1 MTTYTALELF
11 IDGRFLS
18 GEGRV
23 TEPVFDPATARPIA
37 DLPHASTADLDAAL
51 DAAARAFPAWSA
63 TPASERAKV
72 LRRAADLIRARI
84 EAIAAVMTLEQ
95 GKPLAESRGEI
106 AYAADVIEWYAEEGR
121 RTYGRVVPSRV
132 PGVVM
137 TVTHEAVGPVA
148 AFTPWNFPALTPCR
162 KIGGALAAGCTLI
175 LKAAEE
181 VPGTAVEIARAFAD
195 AGLPAG
201 VLNLVFGK
209 PAEVSAHLIAS
220 PAIRKVSFTGS
231 TAIGKHLMGLCAR
244 DLKRTTME
252 LGGHGPVVVF
262 DDVDVEATAE
272 MAATA
277 KYRNAGQVCISPTR
291 FFVQEAAYDRFVARF
306 TAVAK
311 GLRLG
316 PGLEAGMQMGPL
328 ANPRRIQAMEAI
340 VQDVRDRGG
349 RVETGGARRG
359 NDGWFYEPTVVTG
372 IGDDALVMTEEPF
385 GPVAP
390 IVPFADFD
398 EVVRRANSL
407 PYGLAAYAFS
417 TSARRIADIGAA
429 LKAGMVGLNTL
440 AVSNPETPFGGVRDS
455 GHGQEGGVEGLQ
467 AYLDVKF
474 TASA

>member
-51 DAAARAFPAWSA
+51 DAATRAFPAWSA

-72 LRRAADLIRARI
+72 LRKAANLIRERI
-84 EAIAAVMTLEQ
+84 EAIATVMTLEQ
-95 GKPLAESRGEI
+95 GKPVAESRGEI

-121 RTYGRVVPSRV
+121 RTYGRVIPSRV
-132 PGVVM
+132 AGVVM
-137 TVTHEAVGPVA
+137 TVTHEPVGPVA

-231 TAIGKHLMGLCAR
+231 TAIGKHLMALCAR

-272 MAATA
+272 LAATS

-306 TAVAK
+306 TDVAR
-311 GLRLG
+311 GLKVG
-316 PGLEAGMQMGPL
+316 GGLEAGVQMGPL

-349 RVETGGARRG
+349 KVETGGARQG
-359 NDGWFYEPTVVTG
+359 NEGWFSAPTVVTG
-372 IGDDALVMTEEPF
+372 MGDDALIMTEEPF

-417 TSARRIADIGAA
+417 TSARRVADIGAA
-429 LKAGMVGLNTL
+429 LKSGMVGLNTF

-467 AYLDVKF
+467 AYLDVKL
-474 TASA
+474 TASG

>member
-18 GEGRV
+18 GEGRT

-37 DLPHASTADLDAAL
+37 DLPHASAADLDAAL
-51 DAAARAFPAWSA
+51 DAAARAFPTWSA
-63 TPASERAKV
+63 TTASERAKV
-72 LRRAADLIRARI
+72 LRRAADLIRTRI
-84 EAIAAVMTLEQ
+84 EAIATVMTLEQ
-95 GKPLAESRGEI
+95 GKPVAESRGEI

-137 TVTHEAVGPVA
+137 TVTQEPVGPVA

-162 KIGGALAAGCTLI
+162 KIGGALAAGCTLV

-209 PAEVSAHLIAS
+209 PSEVSAHLIAS

-231 TAIGKHLMGLCAR
+231 TAIGKHLMALCAR

-272 MAATA
+272 LVATA

-291 FFVQEAAYDRFVARF
+291 FFVQDAAYDRFVARF
-306 TAVAK
+306 TDVAK
-311 GLRLG
+311 GLKLG
-316 PGLEAGMQMGPL
+316 NGLEAGVQMGPL

-349 RVETGGARRG
+349 RIETGGARRG
-359 NDGWFYEPTVVTG
+359 NEGWFYEPTVVTG

-390 IVPFADFD
+390 IVPFTDFD

>member
-51 DAAARAFPAWSA
+51 DAATRAFPAWSA

-72 LRRAADLIRARI
+72 LRKAANLIRERI
-84 EAIAAVMTLEQ
+84 EAIATVMTLEQ
-95 GKPLAESRGEI
+95 GKPVAESRGEI

-121 RTYGRVVPSRV
+121 RTYGRVIPSRV
-132 PGVVM
+132 AGVVM
-137 TVTHEAVGPVA
+137 TVTHEPVGPVA

-231 TAIGKHLMGLCAR
+231 TAIGKHLMALCAR

-272 MAATA
+272 LAATS

-306 TAVAK
+306 TDVAR
-311 GLRLG
+311 GLKVG
-316 PGLEAGMQMGPL
+316 GGLEAGVQMGPL

-349 RVETGGARRG
+349 KVETGGARQG
-359 NDGWFYEPTVVTG
+359 NEGWFYAPTVVTG
-372 IGDDALVMTEEPF
+372 MGDDALIMTEEPF

-417 TSARRIADIGAA
+417 TSARRVADIGAA
-429 LKAGMVGLNTL
+429 LKSGMVGLNTF

-467 AYLDVKF
+467 AYLDVKL
-474 TASA
+474 TASG

>member
-23 TEPVFDPATARPIA
+23 TEPVFDPATGRPIA
-37 DLPHASTADLDAAL
+37 DLPHASAADLDAAL
-51 DAAARAFPAWSA
+51 DAATRAFPAWSA
-63 TPASERAKV
+63 TTASERAKV
-72 LRRAADLIRARI
+72 LRRAADLIRARV
-84 EAIAAVMTLEQ
+84 EAIATVMTLEQ
-95 GKPLAESRGEI
+95 GKPIAESRGEI

-137 TVTHEAVGPVA
+137 TVTHEPVGPVA

-231 TAIGKHLMGLCAR
+231 TAIGKHLMGLCAK

-272 MAATA
+272 LAATA

-311 GLRLG
+311 GLKLG
-316 PGLEAGMQMGPL
+316 GGLEAGVQMGPL

-349 RVETGGARRG
+349 KVETGGARRG
-359 NDGWFYEPTVVTG
+359 NEGWFYEPTVVTG
-372 IGDDALVMTEEPF
+372 VGDDALVMTEEPF

-390 IVPFADFD
+390 IVPFVDSE
-398 EVVRRANSL
+398 EVARRANSL

-417 TSARRIADIGAA
+417 TSARRVADIGAA
-429 LKAGMVGLNTL
+429 LKAGMVGLNTF

-455 GHGQEGGVEGLQ
+455 GHGQEGGIEGLQ

>member
-1 MTTYTALELF
+1 MTTYAALELF

-18 GEGRV
+18 GDGRV
-23 TEPVFDPATARPIA
+23 TEPVFDPATGRPIA
-37 DLPHASTADLDAAL
+37 DLPHASAADLDAAL
-51 DAAARAFPAWSA
+51 DAATRAFPAWSA
-63 TPASERAKV
+63 TTASERAKV
-72 LRRAADLIRARI
+72 LRKAADLIRARI
-84 EAIAAVMTLEQ
+84 ETIATVMTLEQ
-95 GKPLAESRGEI
+95 GKPVAESRGEI

-137 TVTHEAVGPVA
+137 TVTHEPVGPVA

-231 TAIGKHLMGLCAR
+231 TAIGKHLMGLCAK

-272 MAATA
+272 LAATS

-311 GLRLG
+311 GLKLG
-316 PGLEAGMQMGPL
+316 GGLEAGVQMGPL

-349 RVETGGARRG
+349 KVETGGARRG
-359 NDGWFYEPTVVTG
+359 NAGWFYEPTVVTG
-372 IGDDALVMTEEPF
+372 IDDDALIMTEEPF

-429 LKAGMVGLNTL
+429 LKSGMVGLNTF

>member
-37 DLPHASTADLDAAL
+37 DLPHASTTDLDAAL

>member
-51 DAAARAFPAWSA
+51 DAATRAFPAWSA

-72 LRRAADLIRARI
+72 LRKAANLIRERI
-84 EAIAAVMTLEQ
+84 EAIATVMTLEQ
-95 GKPLAESRGEI
+95 GKPVAESRGEI

-121 RTYGRVVPSRV
+121 RTYGRVIPSRV
-132 PGVVM
+132 AGVVM
-137 TVTHEAVGPVA
+137 TVTHEPVGPVA

-231 TAIGKHLMGLCAR
+231 TAIGKHLMALCAR

-272 MAATA
+272 LAATS

-306 TAVAK
+306 TDVAR
-311 GLRLG
+311 GLKVG
-316 PGLEAGMQMGPL
+316 GGLEAGVQMGPL

-349 RVETGGARRG
+349 KVETGGARQG
-359 NDGWFYEPTVVTG
+359 NQGWFYAPTVVTSM
-372 IGDDALVMTEEPF
+372 GDDALIMTEEPF

-429 LKAGMVGLNTL
+429 LKSGMVGLNTF

-467 AYLDVKF
+467 AYLDVKL
-474 TASA
+474 TASG

>member
-23 TEPVFDPATARPIA
+23 TEPVFDPATARPLA

-63 TPASERAKV
+63 TTASERAKV

-84 EAIAAVMTLEQ
+84 ETIATVMTLEQ
-95 GKPLAESRGEI
+95 GKPIAESRGEI

-121 RTYGRVVPSRV
+121 RIYGRVVPSRV

-137 TVTHEAVGPVA
+137 TVTQEPVGPVA

-209 PAEVSAHLIAS
+209 PGEVSAHLIAS
-220 PAIRKVSFTGS
+220 PLIRKVSFTGS
-231 TAIGKHLMGLCAR
+231 TAIGKHLMALCAS

-272 MAATA
+272 LAATA

-306 TAVAK
+306 TEVAK
-311 GLRLG
+311 GLKLG
-316 PGLEAGMQMGPL
+316 GGLEAGVQMGPL

-349 RVETGGARRG
+349 KVETGGARRG
-359 NDGWFYEPTVVTG
+359 NEGWFYEPTVVTG
-372 IGDDALVMTEEPF
+372 IGDDALIMTEEPF

-429 LKAGMVGLNTL
+429 LKSGMVGLNTL

-455 GHGQEGGVEGLQ
+455 GHGQEGGLEGLQ

>member
-18 GEGRV
+18 GQGRV
-23 TEPVFDPATARPIA
+23 TEPVFDPATGRPIA
-37 DLPHASTADLDAAL
+37 DLPHASAADLDAAL

-63 TPASERAKV
+63 TTASERAKV

-84 EAIAAVMTLEQ
+84 ETIATVMTLEQ
-95 GKPLAESRGEI
+95 GKPVAESRGEI

-137 TVTHEAVGPVA
+137 TVTHEPVGPVA

-162 KIGGALAAGCTLI
+162 KIGGALAAGCTLV

-220 PAIRKVSFTGS
+220 PAIRMVSFTGS
-231 TAIGKHLMGLCAR
+231 TAIGKHLMALCAH

-272 MAATA
+272 LAATA

-306 TAVAK
+306 TDVAK
-311 GLRLG
+311 GLKLG
-316 PGLEAGMQMGPL
+316 AGLEAGVQMGPL

-349 RVETGGARRG
+349 KVETGGARRG
-359 NDGWFYEPTVVTG
+359 NAGWFYAPTVVTG

>member
-37 DLPHASTADLDAAL
+37 DLPHASTADLDAAQ

-137 TVTHEAVGPVA
+137 TVTLEAVGPVA

-272 MAATA
+272 LAATA

-311 GLRLG
+311 GLKLG
-316 PGLEAGMQMGPL
+316 PGLEAGVQMGPL

>member
-23 TEPVFDPATARPIA
+23 TEPVFNPATARPIA

-51 DAAARAFPAWSA
+51 DAATRAFPGWAA

-72 LRRAADLIRARI
+72 LRKAANLIRERI
-84 EAIAAVMTLEQ
+84 EAIATVMTLEQ
-95 GKPLAESRGEI
+95 GKPVAESRGEI

-121 RTYGRVVPSRV
+121 RTYGRVIPSRV

-137 TVTHEAVGPVA
+137 TATHEPVGPVA

-209 PAEVSAHLIAS
+209 PAEVSAHLVAS

-231 TAIGKHLMGLCAR
+231 TAIGKHLMALCAR

-272 MAATA
+272 LAAVS

-306 TAVAK
+306 TDVAK
-311 GLRLG
+311 GLKLG
-316 PGLEAGMQMGPL
+316 GGLEAGVQMGPL
-328 ANPRRIQAMEAI
+328 ANPRRIQAMEAM

-349 RVETGGARRG
+349 KVETGGARRG
-359 NDGWFYEPTVVTG
+359 NEGWFYEPTVVTG
-372 IGDDALVMTEEPF
+372 IGDDTLIMTEEPF
-385 GPVAP
+385 GPIAP

-417 TSARRIADIGAA
+417 TSPRRVADIGAA
-429 LKAGMVGLNTL
+429 LKSGMVGLNTF

-467 AYLDVKF
+467 AYLDVKL

>member
-18 GEGRV
+18 GEGRT

-37 DLPHASTADLDAAL
+37 DLPHASAADLDAAL

-63 TPASERAKV
+63 TTASERAKV

-84 EAIAAVMTLEQ
+84 EAIATVMTLEQ
-95 GKPLAESRGEI
+95 GKPVAESRGEI

-137 TVTHEAVGPVA
+137 TVTQEPVGPVA

-162 KIGGALAAGCTLI
+162 KIGGALAAGCTLV

-209 PAEVSAHLIAS
+209 PSEVSAHLIAS
-220 PAIRKVSFTGS
+220 PVIRKVSFTGS
-231 TAIGKHLMGLCAR
+231 TAIGKHLMTLCAR

-272 MAATA
+272 LVATA

-291 FFVQEAAYDRFVARF
+291 FFVQDAVYDRFVARF
-306 TAVAK
+306 ADVAK
-311 GLRLG
+311 GLKLG
-316 PGLEAGMQMGPL
+316 GGLEAGVQMGPL

-349 RVETGGARRG
+349 RIETGGTRRG
-359 NDGWFYEPTVVTG
+359 NAGWFYEPTVVTG

-390 IVPFADFD
+390 IVPFANFD

>member
-23 TEPVFDPATARPIA
+23 TEPVFDPATARPLA

-63 TPASERAKV
+63 TTASERAKV

-84 EAIAAVMTLEQ
+84 EAIATVMTLEQ
-95 GKPLAESRGEI
+95 GKPIAESRGEI

-121 RTYGRVVPSRV
+121 RIYGRVVPSRV

-137 TVTHEAVGPVA
+137 TVTQEPVGPVA

-209 PAEVSAHLIAS
+209 PGEVSAHLIAS
-220 PAIRKVSFTGS
+220 PLIRKVSFTGS
-231 TAIGKHLMGLCAR
+231 TAIGKHLMALCAS

-272 MAATA
+272 LAATA

-306 TAVAK
+306 TEVAK
-311 GLRLG
+311 GLKLG
-316 PGLEAGMQMGPL
+316 GGLEAGVQMGPL

-349 RVETGGARRG
+349 KVETGGARRG
-359 NDGWFYEPTVVTG
+359 NEGWFYEPTVVTG
-372 IGDDALVMTEEPF
+372 IGDDALIMTEEPF

-417 TSARRIADIGAA
+417 TSARRIADIGTA
-429 LKAGMVGLNTL
+429 LKSGMVGLNTL

-455 GHGQEGGVEGLQ
+455 GHGQEGGLEGLQ

>member
-18 GEGRV
+18 GQGRV
-23 TEPVFDPATARPIA
+23 TEPVFDPATGRPIA
-37 DLPHASTADLDAAL
+37 DLPHASAADLDAAL

-63 TPASERAKV
+63 TTASERAKV

-84 EAIAAVMTLEQ
+84 ETIATVMTLEQ
-95 GKPLAESRGEI
+95 GKPVAESRGEI

-137 TVTHEAVGPVA
+137 TVTHEPVGPVA

-162 KIGGALAAGCTLI
+162 KIGGALAAGCTLV

-231 TAIGKHLMGLCAR
+231 TAIGKHLMALCAH

-272 MAATA
+272 LAATA

-306 TAVAK
+306 TDVAK
-311 GLRLG
+311 GLKLG
-316 PGLEAGMQMGPL
+316 AGLKAGVQMGPL

-349 RVETGGARRG
+349 KVETGGARRG
-359 NDGWFYEPTVVTG
+359 NAGWFYAPTVVTG

>member
-18 GEGRV
+18 GQGRV
-23 TEPVFDPATARPIA
+23 TEPVFDPATGRPIA
-37 DLPHASTADLDAAL
+37 DLPHASAADLDAAL

-63 TPASERAKV
+63 TTASERAKV

-84 EAIAAVMTLEQ
+84 EVIATVMTLEQ
-95 GKPLAESRGEI
+95 GKPVAESRGEI

-132 PGVVM
+132 PGVAM
-137 TVTHEAVGPVA
+137 TVTHEPVGPVA

-162 KIGGALAAGCTLI
+162 KIGGALAAGCTLV

-231 TAIGKHLMGLCAR
+231 TAIGKHLMALCAH

-272 MAATA
+272 LAATA

-306 TAVAK
+306 TDVAK
-311 GLRLG
+311 GLKLG
-316 PGLEAGMQMGPL
+316 AGLEAGVQMGPL

-349 RVETGGARRG
+349 KVETGGARRG
-359 NDGWFYEPTVVTG
+359 NEGWFYAPTVVTG

>member
-1 MTTYTALELF
+1 MATYATLELL

-23 TEPVFDPATARPIA
+23 TEPVFNPATALPIA
-37 DLPHASTADLDAAL
+37 DLPHASAADLDAAL

-63 TPASERAKV
+63 TTAGERAKV
-72 LRRAADLIRARI
+72 LRKAANLIRERI
-84 EAIAAVMTLEQ
+84 EAIATVMTLEQ
-95 GKPLAESRGEI
+95 GKPIAESRGEI

-132 PGVVM
+132 PRVVM
-137 TVTHEAVGPVA
+137 TVTHEPVGPVA

-220 PAIRKVSFTGS
+220 SAIRKVSFTGS
-231 TAIGKHLMGLCAR
+231 TAIGKHLMGLCAQ

-262 DDVDVEATAE
+262 DDVDIEATAE
-272 MAATA
+272 LAATS

-291 FFVQEAAYDRFVARF
+291 FFVQEAAYDRFVTRF
-306 TAVAK
+306 TEVAK
-311 GLRLG
+311 GLKLG
-316 PGLEAGMQMGPL
+316 GGLEAGVQMGPL

-349 RVETGGARRG
+349 KIETGGARRG
-359 NDGWFYEPTVVTG
+359 NEGWFYEPTVVTG
-372 IGDDALVMTEEPF
+372 IGDEALIMTEEPF

-417 TSARRIADIGAA
+417 TSARRVADIGAA
-429 LKAGMVGLNTL
+429 LKAGMVGLNTF

-467 AYLDVKF
+467 AYLDVKL

>member
-51 DAAARAFPAWSA
+51 DAATRAFPAWSA

-72 LRRAADLIRARI
+72 LRKAANLIRERI
-84 EAIAAVMTLEQ
+84 EAIATVMTLEQ
-95 GKPLAESRGEI
+95 GKPVAESRGEI

-121 RTYGRVVPSRV
+121 RTYGRVIPSRV
-132 PGVVM
+132 AGVVM
-137 TVTHEAVGPVA
+137 TVTHEPVGPVA

-231 TAIGKHLMGLCAR
+231 TAIGKHLMALCAR

-272 MAATA
+272 LAATS

-306 TAVAK
+306 TDVAR
-311 GLRLG
+311 GLKVG
-316 PGLEAGMQMGPL
+316 GGLEAGVQMGPL

-349 RVETGGARRG
+349 KVETGGARQG
-359 NDGWFYEPTVVTG
+359 NQGWFYAPTVVTG
-372 IGDDALVMTEEPF
+372 IGDDALIMTEEPF

-429 LKAGMVGLNTL
+429 LKSGMVGLNTF

-467 AYLDVKF
+467 AYLDVKL
-474 TASA
+474 TASG

>member
-37 DLPHASTADLDAAL
+37 DLPHASTADLDEAL

-137 TVTHEAVGPVA
+137 TVTLEAVGPVA

-272 MAATA
+272 LAATA

-311 GLRLG
+311 GLKLG
-316 PGLEAGMQMGPL
+316 SGLEAGVQMGPL

-372 IGDDALVMTEEPF
+372 IGDDALVMTDEPF

>member
-1 MTTYTALELF
+1 
-11 IDGRFLS
+11 
-18 GEGRV
+18 
-23 TEPVFDPATARPIA
+23 
-37 DLPHASTADLDAAL
+37 
-51 DAAARAFPAWSA
+51 
-63 TPASERAKV
+63 
-72 LRRAADLIRARI
+72 
-84 EAIAAVMTLEQ
+84 
-95 GKPLAESRGEI
+95 
-106 AYAADVIEWYAEEGR
+106 
-121 RTYGRVVPSRV
+121 
-132 PGVVM
+132 M
-137 TVTHEAVGPVA
+137 TVTQEPVGPVA

-162 KIGGALAAGCTLI
+162 KIGGALAAGCTLV

-272 MAATA
+272 LAATA

-306 TAVAK
+306 TDVAK
-311 GLRLG
+311 GLKLG
-316 PGLEAGMQMGPL
+316 AGLEAGVQMGPL

-349 RVETGGARRG
+349 KVETGGARRG
-359 NDGWFYEPTVVTG
+359 NEGWFYAPTVVTG

>member
-23 TEPVFDPATARPIA
+23 TEPVFDPATGRPIA
-37 DLPHASTADLDAAL
+37 DLPHASAADLDAAL
-51 DAAARAFPAWSA
+51 DAAARAFPVWSA
-63 TPASERAKV
+63 TTASERAKV

-84 EAIAAVMTLEQ
+84 ETIATVMTLEQ
-95 GKPLAESRGEI
+95 GKPVAESRGEI

-121 RTYGRVVPSRV
+121 RTYGRVIPSRV

-137 TVTHEAVGPVA
+137 TVTHEPVGPVA

-162 KIGGALAAGCTLI
+162 KIGGALAAGCTLV

-231 TAIGKHLMGLCAR
+231 TAIGKHLMALCAR

-262 DDVDVEATAE
+262 DDVNVEATAE
-272 MAATA
+272 LAATA

-306 TAVAK
+306 TDVAK
-311 GLRLG
+311 GLKLG
-316 PGLEAGMQMGPL
+316 AGLEAGVQMGPL

-349 RVETGGARRG
+349 KVETGGARRG
-359 NDGWFYEPTVVTG
+359 NEGWFYEPTVVTG

-467 AYLDVKF
+467 AYLDVKL
-474 TASA
+474 TASG